1 MNRIRNLF
9 QGPGRIE
16 ILQDEPVQKI
26 SRRDSISKDSTTSTV
41 TITDTSQKN
50 VSATQL
56 GCFPHS
62 ASPRQFQINVSRR
75 NMKKFTRQS
84 EFMTCTAGPSTLQGN
99 MVQDSQASEFDTL
112 LTIQNESQGL
122 LQSRKID
129 PVLSSAGFDVNW
141 QSLGTTNSQIIQ
153 TSTTSQPPSRTT
165 FAYTSDLNTSYQAS
179 KVC

>member
-50 VSATQL
+50 VSATQ
-56 GCFPHS
+56 GCTPHS
-62 ASPRQFQINVSRR
+62 VSPRQFQINVSHR
-75 NMKKFTRQS
+75 NMKKITRQS

-99 MVQDSQASEFDTL
+99 MVQDSQSSECDTL

-122 LQSRKID
+122 LQSTRID
-129 PVLSSAGFDVNW
+129 PVLSSAGFGVNW
-141 QSLGTTNSQIIQ
+141 QSLGTTNSKIIQ
-153 TSTTSQPPSRTT
+153 TNYTSQPPSRTT